1 MRRLFTA
8 ALLLAPFA
16 SFAATP
22 CKYEAPRNLQLD
34 LTGVRGVQIDVHSHE
49 LHLTGSGSAS
59 GLTLAGRACA
69 SDKAALDELQVTQRR
84 EGDQLLL
91 DIGGSNNHFS
101 LSLFGHSYTSL
112 EVTVQLPANLPVS
125 VDVGSGDA
133 DVSGVQ
139 QLQSE
144 VGSGDLH
151 VRRVSGKFRT
161 SVGSGD
167 VDATD
172 IGSLELGSV
181 GSGDFKAIGI
191 KGDAGVGSI
200 GSGDVEL
207 RNVGGNVRADTLG
220 SGDLTVAEVGGD
232 FSLGA
237 KGSGDVSH
245 SGVKGKTSVPRDHD
259 NDDD

>member
-1 MRRLFTA
+1 MRRLLTA
-8 ALLLAPFA
+8 AVLLAPLA
-16 SFAATP
+16 AFAATP
-22 CKYEAPRNLQLD
+22 CKYEAPRNLKLD
-34 LTGVRGVQIDVHSHE
+34 LAGVRAVQIEVHSHD
-49 LHLTGSGSAS
+49 LHVVGSPGAS
-59 GLTLAGRACA
+59 GLTLTGRACA
-69 SDKAALDELQVTQRR
+69 SDKAVLDDLQVTQRR

-91 DIGGSNNHFS
+91 DIGGGNHFS
-101 LSLFGHSYTSL
+101 ISLFGNSYANL
-112 EVTVQLPANLPVS
+112 EVNVQLPASLPVTVS
-125 VDVGSGDA
+125 VGSGDA

-139 QLQSE
+139 QLQTN

-151 VRRVSGKFRT
+151 ARQIAGKFST

-181 GSGDFKAIGI
+181 GSGDFKASGI
-191 KGDAGVGSI
+191 KGDARIGSI

-207 RNVGGNVRADTLG
+207 HGIGGSVRADTLG

-245 SGVKGKTSVPRDHD
+245 SGIKGKTSVPH
-259 NDDD
+259 DDDDD